1 MKTYSS
7 VGVERYITAGFLSLI
22 LAGALLLW
30 CCNFAADMALSPI
43 DALFL
48 STSAVCVTGLA
59 PLDIGTGL
67 ALPSQF
73 VLLVLIQLG
82 GIGIMGA
89 TTSLLLISGHRL
101 AFRDR
106 LFLAGGFGLEGPMG
120 VVRLLRLVLTHTL
133 LFEAAGAALMF
144 FSFRGTGLSTAQA
157 AYHSIFHSVSAFC
170 NAGFSLY
177 STNLEGFA
185 SSFVVPGTIMAL
197 IVVGGIGF
205 PVMLELGDIRRGRTR
220 FLSVYARVVLT
231 ATAVLLVFGTAAIAF
246 SEWNA
251 AFRDMTPL
259 EKFWNA
265 LFGSV
270 TARTAGF
277 DTVHYARW
285 SQEGIMITMFL
296 MLIGASP
303 SSTGGG
309 LKTTTFAVLIWSAW
323 SELRQEQ
330 DVNVRGRRIPD
341 TTVRRALAL
350 AFIYFFTLFFASA
363 VLSFADDI
371 PYSSLVFE
379 AVSALG
385 TVGLSRGIT
394 PDLSA
399 TSKMMLILLMFWGRV
414 GILTFSYSLVPRERH
429 VDVRYPDANIPIG

>member
-1 MKTYSS
+1 M
-7 VGVERYITAGFLSLI
+7 
-22 LAGALLLW
+22 LW
-30 CCNFAADMALSPI
+30 CCNFAAGMALSPV

-48 STSAVCVTGLA
+48 STSAVCVTGLS
-59 PLDIGTGL
+59 PIDITTGL
-67 ALPSQF
+67 SLPAQ
-73 VLLVLIQLG
+73 LVLITLVQLG

-89 TTSLLLISGHRL
+89 TTALLLIAGHRL

-106 LFLAGGFGLEGPMG
+106 LFLAGGFGLEGPRG
-120 VVRLLRLVLTHTL
+120 VVRLMRLVLTYTL
-133 LFEAAGAALMF
+133 LFEAIGAALMF
-144 FSFRGTGLSTAQA
+144 ASFRGTGLSILQSL
-157 AYHSIFHSVSAFC
+157 YHAIFHAVSAFC
-170 NAGFSLY
+170 NAGFALY
-177 STNLEGFA
+177 PTNLEGFA
-185 SSFVVPGTIMAL
+185 ASFVVPGVVMLL
-197 IVVGGIGF
+197 IVAGGIGF
-205 PVMLELGDIRRGRTR
+205 PVMLELRDIRGGRAGY
-220 FLSVYARVVLT
+220 LSIYARIALV
-231 ATAVLLVFGTAAIAF
+231 ATAILLVFGTIAIAI
-246 SEWNA
+246 SEWGA
-251 AFRDMTPL
+251 AFRDMPVHIKL
-259 EKFWNA
+259 WNA

-285 SQEGIMITMFL
+285 SQEGIAITILL

-330 DVNVRGRRIPD
+330 DVNIRGRRIPD

-350 AFIYFFTLFFASA
+350 AFLYFFTLFFASA
-363 VLSFADDI
+363 VLSFAENI

-414 GILTFSYSLVPRERH
+414 GILTFSYSLVPRERQ